1 MSCNMTKLRDGKSLE
16 CATFHFCLLFFFNVY
31 FVVVVGF
38 VRNRQTDSAAFQAV
52 HGESRK

>member
-16 CATFHFCLLFFFNVY
+16 CATFHFCLLVFNWVFF
-31 FVVVVGF
+31 VVVGF
-38 VRNRQTDSAAFQAV
+38 VRNHRTDSAAFQAV